1 MFLMRKRCEV
11 ELTLRRKASK
21 LAKLTV
27 QVVRQM
33 RSTVASLHVMA
44 LI

>member
-11 ELTLRRKASK
+11 ELTLCRKASK
-21 LAKLTV
+21 LATV
-27 QVVRQM
+27 QVVHQM